1 MRGRNQILNS
11 LERVYRDAL
20 DQASGDE
27 GVAERAR
34 LDFEFQRDQVHLE
47 ILLDIREFLVPVQP
61 VEATSEKVGGLLD
74 TAQKLRNLTKL
85 R

>member
-1 MRGRNQILNS
+1 MRGRNQVLNS

-20 DQASGDE
+20 EQAPGE
-27 GVAERAR
+27 GAEAERAR

-47 ILLDIREFLVPVQP
+47 VLLDIRDLLIPVQP
-61 VEATSEKVGGLLD
+61 VEGTTEKVGGLLE
-74 TAQKLRNLTKL
+74 TAQKLKNLTKL